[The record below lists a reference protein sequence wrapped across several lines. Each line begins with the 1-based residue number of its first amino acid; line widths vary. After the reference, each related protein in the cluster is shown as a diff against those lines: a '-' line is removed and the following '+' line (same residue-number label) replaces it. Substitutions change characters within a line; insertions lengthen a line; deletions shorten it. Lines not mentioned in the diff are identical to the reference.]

1 VGICREEFRYVFASA
16 VVSSIVISVFSSMF
30 SSMFSSATLHRQANG
45 NIAEKLLMFDFVG
58 PNWVQKQ
65 LESLTDCTG

>member
-16 VVSSIVISVFSSMF
+16 VVSSIVISVF